1 VYENPNTFVLYPSKT
16 AISLEQFRTLIEE
29 NEKSNSRNDNL
40 ITNNDI
46 VTKKTTDDR
55 TFHVILID
63 GTWDQASGIYWNN
76 LILQQLKQ
84 VLKKLF
90 IVLLFI

>member
-1 VYENPNTFVLYPSKT
+1 MYENPNTFVLYPSKT

-46 VTKKTTDDR
+46 VTK
-55 TFHVILID
+55 
-63 GTWDQASGIYWNN
+63 NN
-76 LILQQLKQ
+76 A
-84 VLKKLF
+84 
-90 IVLLFI
+90 